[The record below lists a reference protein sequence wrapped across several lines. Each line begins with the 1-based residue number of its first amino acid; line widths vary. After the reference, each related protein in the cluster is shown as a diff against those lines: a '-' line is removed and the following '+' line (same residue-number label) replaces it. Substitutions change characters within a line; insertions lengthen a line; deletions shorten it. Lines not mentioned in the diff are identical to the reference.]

1 MVRKNLNEIVFS
13 YFHIIIDHLYVIKFF
28 LFQLLERCIE
38 TNLVLFWRFCSASW
52 KAFFEFI
59 NRWRQEKNCFYLVSF
74 FLQNW
79 LNVDHPLWFDDVERI
94 FIFTQ
99 NAIQFRKSWT
109 IQIRMNGCVFNKISC
124 RDFCFKIST
133 RQKIVVH
140 AIYFART
147 HFARS
152 CCDNFGDMWH
162 SVANLMPNSRFS
174 NASWPRKNKNC
185 LAHNKN
191 FRPIIW
197 KKHKKS
203 NTFLR
208 LFY

>member
-1 MVRKNLNEIVFS
+1 
-13 YFHIIIDHLYVIKFF
+13 
-28 LFQLLERCIE
+28 
-38 TNLVLFWRFCSASW
+38 
-52 KAFFEFI
+52 
-59 NRWRQEKNCFYLVSF
+59 
-74 FLQNW
+74 
-79 LNVDHPLWFDDVERI
+79 
-94 FIFTQ
+94 
-99 NAIQFRKSWT
+99 
-109 IQIRMNGCVFNKISC
+109 MNGCVFNKISC

-191 FRPIIW
+191 FAQLYEKNIKNQI
-197 KKHKKS
+197 H
-203 NTFLR
+203 F
-208 LFY
+208 